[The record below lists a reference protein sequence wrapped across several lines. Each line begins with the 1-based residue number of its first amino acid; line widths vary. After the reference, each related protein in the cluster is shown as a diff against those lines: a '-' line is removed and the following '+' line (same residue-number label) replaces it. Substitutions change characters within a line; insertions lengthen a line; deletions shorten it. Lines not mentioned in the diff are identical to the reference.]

1 LELIAIMNAVRV
13 SGLDLFYG
21 KKQILRQIAFTVAEG
36 EFFLII
42 GPNGTGK
49 TSLLK
54 AIAGLATPAA
64 GAIELMG
71 RPLADY
77 SRKEFARRVAVVPQQ
92 VPADFPFR
100 VAETVLMGRSPHL
113 RLWEVE
119 RDGDRHLAEEA
130 MRFTDIAHLADRRL
144 DQLSGGER
152 QRVYIARAICQQPRV
167 LLLDEP
173 TAALDPAHQIKIL
186 DLMERLRVEQG
197 VTIIMVSHELNLAAM
212 YGDRLLLLT
221 EGRVVSVGPP
231 REVLTYERLEKSY
244 GCLLLVDENPLGKV
258 PRVIPVPEKYQLR

>member
-1 LELIAIMNAVRV
+1 MNAVRV
-13 SGLDLFYG
+13 RKLDLDYG
-21 KKQILRQIAFTVAEG
+21 RKSVLRQVDFTVEEG

-54 AIAGLATPAA
+54 ALAGLARPS
-64 GAIELMG
+64 GGSIEILE
-71 RPLADY
+71 RPLGDY
-77 SRKEFARRVAVVPQQ
+77 GRKEFSRRVAVVPQH
-92 VPADFPFR
+92 VPVDFPFR

-119 RDGDRHLAEEA
+119 REEDKRLAREV
-130 MRFTDIAHLADRRL
+130 MSFTDIAHLAERRL

-152 QRVYIARAICQQPRV
+152 QRVFIARAICQQPRI

-173 TAALDPAHQIKIL
+173 TAGLDPAHQIKIL
-186 DLMERLRVEQG
+186 DLMERLRVEQR

-221 EGRVVSVGPP
+221 DGAVASVGSPG
-231 REVLTYERLEKSY
+231 EVLTFERLEKSY
-244 GCLLLVDENPLGKV
+244 GCLLLVDENPLGGV
-258 PRVIPVPEKYQLR
+258 PRVMPVPAKFQLRE